1 MSISNIDKNRINL
14 LISSINPN
22 QFKGLTTKIKYL
34 YPNIYNS
41 IRDIQIKLNLKTF
54 SEALYIVINDLDDVP
69 NCIHLSKKCSGKLKF
84 KNIIEGYH
92 PYCKACSSCSEDFKY
107 KRNETNLEKYGY
119 IYPTKSTYVLNKI
132 KQTVIRKYGVDNIKQ
147 ILKKD

>member
-1 MSISNIDKNRINL
+1 MLTELEKDKLNS

-41 IRDIQIKLNLKTF
+41 IKDIQVKLNLKTF
-54 SEALYIVINDLDDVP
+54 SEALYIVLNDLNDIPD
-69 NCIHLSKKCSGKLKF
+69 CSHLSSKCTGKLKF

-92 PYCKACSSCSEDFKY
+92 PYCKACSSCSEDFRY
-107 KRNETNLEKYGY
+107 KRSETNLEKYGY
-119 IYPTKSTYVLNKI
+119 IYPTKSNYVLDKI
-132 KQTVIRKYGVDNIKQ
+132 KQTVMDKYGVNNVKQ
-147 ILKKD
+147 ILKKE